1 MFKLKTATNKL
12 NSNAFD
18 QTKSHQYIFFL
29 TYTTF
34 ICPSNLFYQSVI
46 AAINVFYLRNNV
58 RMVNEKDKK
67 PCHMKKLIQHNTYPK
82 TRPNPKLQMW
92 TKPCSQKPS
101 EMKLFQNNFQTETI
115 LHAHDLSPLTPEPYT
130 RQL

>member
-1 MFKLKTATNKL
+1 ML
-12 NSNAFD
+12 
-18 QTKSHQYIFFL
+18 QWSHSCKDLCYH
-29 TYTTF
+29 
-34 ICPSNLFYQSVI
+34 
-46 AAINVFYLRNNV
+46 VFV
-58 RMVNEKDKK
+58 
-67 PCHMKKLIQHNTYPK
+67 
-82 TRPNPKLQMW
+82 KLQMW